1 MRKIFKYCLLL
12 FVVLSV
18 KLNAQAVPIPDVNL
32 KNFLQA
38 NYPTTI
44 LLGELNPVTA
54 AAVLNFSCTG
64 AAAASI
70 NDFSTLEYFIG
81 LTSLTIN
88 NSPVTTLPSLNSM
101 VALTNLNL
109 ANNQLTSIPSLN
121 SNILLLSLDC
131 SNNNLTTLPSL
142 SLQVSMTSL
151 KCSGNQLTALPD
163 ISTNLL
169 LTTIDCSDNNLTTLP
184 NLSLHVSLTN
194 LNCEKNQL
202 TLLPDLSTNLLL
214 LSLDCSDNNLAVL
227 SNLTMNASMTN
238 LDCSNNQ
245 LTSLPDL
252 STNVLLLTLNASNN
266 NLSSLPNFSL
276 LVSLITSD
284 FTDNKLTFEDFLPS
298 TGNPVFNT
306 NFLVHPQ
313 DSIPTV
319 LQAEAVEGMSFSYS
333 LLSIDAGVTSN
344 VYTWYKD
351 GNVISTGSSSELYI
365 AEVNKS
371 DVGTYVCSITNSNVP
386 ALTLTTQKI
395 YLKVNECK
403 DKCIKEITPDG
414 DGINDTYYISD
425 SGTAK
430 IYDRNGVLIKQFSIP
445 SSWDGTTSDHTL
457 GTTGL
462 YLIEINGEKQVK
474 VYLFR

>member
-1 MRKIFKYCLLL
+1 MSMIDRILKYCLCL

-18 KLNAQAVPIPDVNL
+18 RLNTRAVPIPDVNF

-109 ANNQLTSIPSLN
+109 ANNQLTSLPSLN

-142 SLQVSMTSL
+142 SL
-151 KCSGNQLTALPD
+151 
-163 ISTNLL
+163 
-169 LTTIDCSDNNLTTLP
+169 
-184 NLSLHVSLTN
+184 HVSLTN
-194 LNCEKNQL
+194 LNCENNQL
-202 TLLPDLSTNLLL
+202 TSLPDLSTNLLL
-214 LSLDCSDNNLAVL
+214 LSLDCSDNILAAL
-227 SNLTMNASMTN
+227 PNLTLNASMTN

-252 STNVLLLTLNASNN
+252 STNLLLLTLNASNN
-266 NLSSLPNFSL
+266 NLSSLPDFSL
-276 LVSLITSD
+276 LVSLTTAD

-298 TGNPVFNT
+298 ISNPIFNT
-306 NFLVHPQ
+306 GFVIQPQ
-313 DSIPTV
+313 DSI
-319 LQAEAVEGMSFSYS
+319 AVTRQLEFTEGNSFSYS
-333 LLSIDAGVTSN
+333 FNADKGVSN
-344 VYTWYKD
+344 TVFTWYKD
-351 GNVISTGSSSELYI
+351 GNLIAAGASSDLYI
-365 AEVNKS
+365 PELNKA
-371 DVGTYVCSITNSNVP
+371 DAGKYICSITNSNVP
-386 ALTLTTQKI
+386 ALTLATQEI
-395 YLKVNECK
+395 YLKVNECA

-430 IYDRNGVLIKQFSIP
+430 IYDRNGVLVKQLSLP
-445 SSWDGTTSDHTL
+445 SSWDGTTDNSAL
-457 GTTGL
+457 GTSGL
-462 YLIEINGEKQVK
+462 YLIDINGEKQVK